1 MSYIDMGSITSGM
14 TSTAQ
19 AIGAISEL
27 GQKIKY
33 GDREAEAEIRSK
45 EAAATQAE
53 LAIKESQYRQAK
65 EQRLDNEK
73 KLGVELRS
81 NILNMQTLQKE
92 QQAKRN
98 GLIDYYSDTSMKVAP
113 TVFSTNTV
121 INDLLSKNDFT
132 SVKEYTKTVD
142 AGASLITDFMKNGS
156 LDADKYAQAQDYYS
170 KLNSYANQTYV
181 DPKSIGFQFGDD
193 GKIAVTQ
200 IDPKTGVQK
209 VLDQDAIGTTKSLL
223 TQTKVTDDWVNQMI
237 ANGYDKV
244 DDDTRNYLGNVR
256 TLQNISQLLPA
267 EKGKILFIT
276 ASGVTDPNVQQ
287 SLINKG
293 IEQVQKHL
301 DSSAMQTAIKMIR
314 DIPVVGEVSGKQ
326 LEGGN
331 TFGRVMDNLKDA
343 NALHRGFNNIA
354 DTIQNDPRYEKL
366 KQYMVDN
373 SITIDQVRSA
383 IYDPQIKAIKDAV
396 AIRKTEAETVKD
408 LAQANEANASAGYKS
423 ALSTLTKQETSKA
436 ANFDKTAIAYENLA
450 AKTMDPT
457 QKAEYTRLAAQFR
470 NNAAAIRGGTAPQG
484 PTGDMEVP
492 LPGKGGAIPTNQ
504 TTPKKSSI
512 GDLFTNKNKAP
523 GVGGDFNK
531 NGDTVKMKEQGVQV
545 GTPKTKEQLAY
556 EEAAR
561 KYTESIRKQKRI
573 EAEKA
578 AEEKR
583 KAEYK
588 KSQQSFSKIG
598 NNNAFQ

>member
-19 AIGAISEL
+19 AIGAISDL
-27 GQKIKY
+27 GRKIKY

-73 KLGVELRS
+73 RLGVELRS

-92 QQAKRN
+92 QQAKRS

-132 SVKEYTKTVD
+132 SVKEYTGTIDK
-142 AGASLITDFMKNGS
+142 GASLITDFMKNGS

-267 EKGKILFIT
+267 EKGKVLFIT
-276 ASGVTDPNVQQ
+276 ASGVTDPNVQL

-301 DSSAMQTAIKMIR
+301 DSSSMQTAIKMIR

-366 KQYMVDN
+366 KQYMADN
-373 SITIDQVRSA
+373 DITMDQVRTA

-408 LAQANEANASAGYKS
+408 LAQADEARAKIPYYGAVT
-423 ALSTLTKQETSKA
+423 AQTKQEALNNKKA
-436 ANFDKTAIAYENLA
+436 TDLDKTAISYEKLATAEMNPTKKAEFSRLA
-450 AKTMDPT
+450 AKARNDAEILRGTSSPT
-457 QKAEYTRLAAQFR
+457 SAAYQ
-470 NNAAAIRGGTAPQG
+470 
-484 PTGDMEVP
+484 DVP
-492 LPGKGGAIPTNQ
+492 LPGKTGKPTSIGAIAKPNISEADRLDIERKAARAKEERAALPTVTKNKVERRLNFKTGQWEDVLVPYQEKVQPEFVPTNS
-504 TTPKKSSI
+504 KKT
-512 GDLFTNKNKAP
+512 F
-523 GVGGDFNK
+523 
-531 NGDTVKMKEQGVQV
+531 
-545 GTPKTKEQLAY
+545 
-556 EEAAR
+556 
-561 KYTESIRKQKRI
+561 
-573 EAEKA
+573 
-578 AEEKR
+578 
-583 KAEYK
+583 
-588 KSQQSFSKIG
+588 
-598 NNNAFQ
+598 

>member
-19 AIGAISEL
+19 AIGAISDL
-27 GQKIKY
+27 GRKIKY

-53 LAIKESQYRQAK
+53 LAIKESQYKQEK

-81 NILNMQTLQKE
+81 NILNMQTFQKE

-113 TVFSTNTV
+113 TIFSTNTV

-237 ANGYDKV
+237 TNGYDKV
-244 DDDTRNYLGNVR
+244 DDETRNYLGNVR
-256 TLQNISQLLPA
+256 SIQEVSKILPA
-267 EKGKILFIT
+267 DKGRLLFIT
-276 ASGVTDPNVQQ
+276 ASSVTDPTMQRT
-287 SLINKG
+287 LLEKG
-293 IEQVQKHL
+293 YTEAQKYL
-301 DSSAMQTAIKMIR
+301 DSSSVQTALKMIKE
-314 DIPVVGEVSGKQ
+314 IPVVGEVSGKQ
-326 LEGGN
+326 MAGGS
-331 TFGRVMDNLKDA
+331 TFGKAMA
-343 NALHRGFNNIA
+343 NITDPKALYRGFNNIS

-366 KQYMVDN
+366 KQYMADN
-373 SITIDQVRSA
+373 SITMDQIQTA
-383 IYDPQIKAIKDAV
+383 MLDPQLKILEKDIAF
-396 AIRKTEAETVKD
+396 RKGEAEIVKD
-408 LAQANEANASAGYKS
+408 IAQAAEANATAGYKS

-470 NNAAAIRGGTAPQG
+470 NNAAAIRGGTAP
-484 PTGDMEVP
+484 PSGDMEVP
-492 LPGKGGAIPTNQ
+492 LPGKGGAIPTN
-504 TTPKKSSI
+504 TTSPKRTI
-512 GDLFTNKNKAP
+512 GSLFTNKNKAP

-531 NGDTVKMKEQGVQV
+531 SGATVKMKEQGVQI

-556 EEAAR
+556 EEATR
-561 KYTESIRKQKRI
+561 KYVASVREQKRI
-573 EAEKA
+573 QAEKEAED
-578 AEEKR
+578 KR
-583 KAEYK
+583 KAEYA
-588 KSQQSFSKIG
+588 KSQQSFGKIG
-598 NNNAFQ
+598 NNNIFQ

>member
-19 AIGAISEL
+19 AIGAISDL

-132 SVKEYTKTVD
+132 SVKEYTGTVD
-142 AGASLITDFMKNGS
+142 KGASLITDFMKNGS

-244 DDDTRNYLGNVR
+244 DDETRNYLGNVKSI
-256 TLQNISQLLPA
+256 QEISKMLPA
-267 EKGKILFIT
+267 DKGHLLFVT
-276 ASGVTDPNVQQ
+276 ASSVTDPTMQRT
-287 SLINKG
+287 LLEKG
-293 IEQVQKHL
+293 FTEAQKHI
-301 DSSAMQTAIKMIR
+301 DSNAMQTALKMIK

-326 LEGGN
+326 MAGGN
-331 TFGRVMDNLKDA
+331 TFGKAMA
-343 NALHRGFNNIA
+343 NITDPKALYRGINNIS

-366 KQYMVDN
+366 KQYMADN
-373 SITIDQVRSA
+373 SITMDQIQTA
-383 IYDPQIKAIKDAV
+383 MLDPQLKILEKDIAF
-396 AIRKTEAETVKD
+396 RKGEAEITH
-408 LAQANEANASAGYKS
+408 LGAQTIQAKATAGYYAGASKVMTQNMNEANKAEDM
-423 ALSTLTKQETSKA
+423 ALKYTNA
-436 ANFDKTAIAYENLA
+436 AN
-450 AKTMDPT
+450 KTMDPAE
-457 QKAEYTRLAAQFR
+457 KARLLGEAKKAKNR
-470 NNAAAIRGGTAPQG
+470 ADALRGLVTPQE
-484 PTGDMEVP
+484 PTGETQVP
-492 LPGKGGAIPTNQ
+492 LPGKTSKPTSIGAIAKPNISEADRLDIERKAARAKEERAALPTVTKNKVERRLNFKTGQWEDVLVPYQEKVQPEFVPTN
-504 TTPKKSSI
+504 S
-512 GDLFTNKNKAP
+512 
-523 GVGGDFNK
+523 
-531 NGDTVKMKEQGVQV
+531 
-545 GTPKTKEQLAY
+545 
-556 EEAAR
+556 
-561 KYTESIRKQKRI
+561 KRT
-573 EAEKA
+573 
-578 AEEKR
+578 
-583 KAEYK
+583 
-588 KSQQSFSKIG
+588 F
-598 NNNAFQ
+598 